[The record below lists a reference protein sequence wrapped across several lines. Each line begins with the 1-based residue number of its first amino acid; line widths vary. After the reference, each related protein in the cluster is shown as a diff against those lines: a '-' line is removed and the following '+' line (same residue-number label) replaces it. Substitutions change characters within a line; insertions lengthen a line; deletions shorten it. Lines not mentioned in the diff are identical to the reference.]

1 MTKKQER
8 FIDEYLIDINA
19 TQAAIRAGYS
29 KKTAKYIGFELL
41 QKDEIRDAIRDR
53 LDEIKTNKIAEV
65 GEIMEYLT
73 AVMRGQATSKAQFV
87 VAVGEGKQE
96 IREVDKTPD
105 EKERLRAAEL
115 LGKRY
120 AMFTDRFEI
129 PEPVILVGELPDDED
144 VEAWKKFHPGQ

>member
-65 GEIMEYLT
+65 SEIMEYLT
-73 AVMRGQATSKAQFV
+73 SVMRGQATSKAQFV

-105 EKERLRAAEL
+105 EKEKLKAAEL

-120 AMFTDRFEI
+120 ALFTDKSVDAFI
-129 PEPVILVGELPDDED
+129 PIIFSGEDQLED
-144 VEAWKKFHPGQ
+144 